1 MIKKIKWGILGTGSI
16 ADKFVSDFK
25 LVDNGKVLA
34 VGSRK
39 LDSAMQFANRF
50 NIANAYG
57 SYLDLVNDP
66 DVDII
71 YIATPHTFHFEHA
84 LLCLQHNKNVL
95 CEKPVTVNAL
105 QFEILISESKSR
117 NLFFMEAMWT
127 PFLPAVQKA
136 LEWVN
141 QGEIGQLQIIQV
153 NFGIKGNSNPKGRL
167 LNPELAGGALLDIG
181 IYPLTVIE
189 MFAQS
194 KMLNFDVQ
202 ANFSATGVDEN
213 IVIQLNFENGIMAQM
228 ASHINAQ
235 LTNNAL
241 IYGTKGSIEIPLF
254 WMAKKAILRLNGQD
268 EIVFSDA
275 TDTMGYNWE
284 AVAVNNDL
292 MENRTENIVMPLC
305 RSMEMLR
312 LMDKIRKRIDL
323 SYPFE

>member
-181 IYPLTVIE
+181 IYPLTIIE